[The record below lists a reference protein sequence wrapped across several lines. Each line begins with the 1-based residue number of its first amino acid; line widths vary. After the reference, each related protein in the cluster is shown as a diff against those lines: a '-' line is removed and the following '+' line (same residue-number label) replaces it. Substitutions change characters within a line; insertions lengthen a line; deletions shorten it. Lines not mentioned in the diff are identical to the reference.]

1 MKSKAGQRPHL
12 GSLQDFEKSLTAFCM
27 AHEQQA
33 SMRTNHPKAAR
44 QWTRMYDAP
53 IHAGKCMDAVIVHLL
68 QVPVSALTTQKLWDP
83 SRARRQPWGFQE
95 GCNVISA
102 QAGDS
107 LRANNC
113 VVQHAVLRQPDPLS
127 SLCLQ
132 RTALQFGR
140 RTPRGSRDCSRA
152 PTQMVCSRTLCVTV
166 SGTWADSKRLEVGL
180 PFSKLTARG
189 LCSQHRPHTQMQQ
202 RGWSSKSRDGTSMP
216 DS

>member
-12 GSLQDFEKSLTAFCM
+12 GSLQDFEKSLTCM

-33 SMRTNHPKAAR
+33 SMRTNHQKAAR

-102 QAGDS
+102 QAGALIMS
-107 LRANNC
+107 QQLRCTARS
-113 VVQHAVLRQPDPLS
+113 AASAGSSELPLS
-127 SLCLQ
+127 AAHCAAIWKED
-132 RTALQFGR
+132 T
-140 RTPRGSRDCSRA
+140 
-152 PTQMVCSRTLCVTV
+152 
-166 SGTWADSKRLEVGL
+166 EGL
-180 PFSKLTARG
+180 PRLQPRSHANG
-189 LCSQHRPHTQMQQ
+189 LQSHTVCHCFRHM
-202 RGWSSKSRDGTSMP
+202 G
-216 DS
+216 